1 MLFVNRFHH
10 ARASWF
16 GILRPRL
23 LMIVLSFV
31 VLSLIVLAM
40 TRLASAQ
47 PAWPLE
53 RPIHLIV
60 PFPAGSSPDILARTL
75 AAPLGKRLG
84 QHIVVENKPGAG
96 GNIGTR
102 FVARAPADGYTLLYT
117 INGPL
122 VTAPTLYQKT
132 LGYDPLKDL
141 APITLVATSPNVLVV
156 NANFS
161 GHNAADFVK
170 QAKQQ
175 NGRWNYGSVGPGSA
189 SHLAMEL
196 FKTQAG
202 IELTHI
208 PYNGF
213 PQALTAVLAQD
224 IQAAFMVPAIAMAQ
238 VKSGKVKAL
247 GVTSQSAVASLP
259 GISPLALQG
268 FADLEAISWN
278 AILAPA
284 GTPQPIVSRLHAELA
299 DLLTSNEMKEK
310 FAAQYFSTVGSTPVE
325 LTQRMQQEKQRW
337 DTVIESLKL
346 SLD

>member
-1 MLFVNRFHH
+1 MLFAKHTHLAFVSRF
-10 ARASWF
+10 ARLAP
-16 GILRPRL
+16 GL
-23 LMIVLSFV
+23 LMAVL
-31 VLSLIVLAM
+31 VLVVLAM
-40 TRLASAQ
+40 TRIASAQ

-75 AAPLGKRLG
+75 ATPLGKRLG
-84 QHIVVENKPGAG
+84 QHIVIENKPGAG

-161 GHNAADFVK
+161 GNNTADFVQ

-196 FKTQAG
+196 FKKQAG

-247 GVTSQSAVASLP
+247 GVTSQSAVATLP
-259 GISPLALQG
+259 GVSPLALQG
-268 FADLEAISWN
+268 FADFEAISWN

-284 GTPQPIVSRLHAELA
+284 GTPQPIITRLHAELA
-299 DLLTSNEMKEK
+299 DLLASNEMKEK
-310 FAAQYFSTVGSTPVE
+310 FAAQYFSTAGSTPVE
-325 LTQRMQQEKQRW
+325 LTQRMQQEKKRW
-337 DTVIESLKL
+337 DAVIESLKL

>member
-1 MLFVNRFHH
+1 MLFTDR
-10 ARASWF
+10 
-16 GILRPRL
+16 IL
-23 LMIVLSFV
+23 
-31 VLSLIVLAM
+31 AA
-40 TRLASAQ
+40 LASRCVRLYSALKLAALAVAMAAGMTNVSNAQ

-75 AAPLGKRLG
+75 ATPLSKRLG
-84 QHIVVENKPGAG
+84 QNIVVENKPGAG

-141 APITLVATSPNVLVV
+141 APITLVATSPNILVV
-156 NANFS
+156 NASFN
-161 GHNAADFVK
+161 GDHIADFVK
-170 QAKQQ
+170 QAKEQ

-196 FKTQAG
+196 FKKQAG
-202 IELTHI
+202 IELAHI

-213 PQALTAVLAQD
+213 PQVITAVLAQD
-224 IQAAFMVPAIAMAQ
+224 IQASFMVPAIAMTQ
-238 VKSGKVKAL
+238 IKSGKVKAL
-247 GVTSQSAVASLP
+247 GITSLSPVASLP
-259 GISPLALQG
+259 GISPLAMQG
-268 FADLEAISWN
+268 YKDFEAISWN

-284 GTPQPIVSRLHAELA
+284 GTPQAIVARLHAELA
-299 DLLTSNEMKEK
+299 ELLKSDEMKEK
-310 FAAQYFSTVGSTPVE
+310 FSAQYFSTVGSTPAD
-325 LTQRMQQEKQRW
+325 LTKLMQQERKRW
-337 DTVIESLKL
+337 DNVIESLQL

>member
-1 MLFVNRFHH
+1 MLF
-10 ARASWF
+10 ASNF
-16 GILRPRL
+16 C
-23 LMIVLSFV
+23 
-31 VLSLIVLAM
+31 LAM
-40 TRLASAQ
+40 HTCLARRLVVFTTLLLGALSVATSAASHAQ
-47 PAWPLE
+47 TAWPSE

-75 AAPLGKRLG
+75 ATPLGKKLG
-84 QHIVVENKPGAG
+84 QSIVVENKPGAG

-122 VTAPTLYQKT
+122 VTAATLYKKT

-141 APITLVATSPNVLVV
+141 APITLVATSPNVLIV
-156 NANFS
+156 NASLS
-161 GHNAADFVK
+161 GQTVADFVT
-170 QAKQQ
+170 QAKHQA
-175 NGRWNYGSVGPGSA
+175 GRWNYGSVGPGSA

-196 FKTQAG
+196 FKKQAG
-202 IELTHI
+202 FEIAHI

-213 PQALTAVLAQD
+213 PQVTTAVIAQD

-247 GVTSQSAVASLP
+247 GITSKTSVASLP
-259 GISPLALQG
+259 DILPLAEQG
-268 FADLEAISWN
+268 FAEFEAISWN

-284 GTPQPIVSRLHAELA
+284 GTPAGIIERLNTELVA
-299 DLLTSNEMKEK
+299 LLNSSEIKDK
-310 FAAQYFSTVGSTPVE
+310 FGAQYFSTVGSSPAALE
-325 LTQRMQQEKQRW
+325 QLIQDEQRRW
-337 DTVIESLKL
+337 SAVIETLKL